1 MENKDVLSALYAIQE
16 LFELDNK
23 GELIQDDNYK
33 YLIDIIKV
41 SDDNSDILGDYDMPN
56 LIKKAIKI
64 INEK

>member
-1 MENKDVLSALYAIQE
+1 MENKDVLNALYAIQE